1 MSKQGKS
8 TTLAVLSCVSL
19 LVLGC
24 SGLMGYGTELGSTT
38 IQPPGVFSLTVQTV
52 SDEPHNLW
60 LDYDVSFTGGDY
72 QVTGTI
78 DASSGGTNLAS
89 WPVNLNSAGAPIGGG
104 RLTLNASDSNIMG
117 KGSARATIFLVDLP
131 KQVQGTSIDL
141 NGSFTPMA
149 GTTIHSL
156 RLVVTD

>member
-1 MSKQGKS
+1 MSKT
-8 TTLAVLSCVSL
+8 TTLGIVTGTSL

-38 IQPPGVFSLTVQTV
+38 IQPPGVFSMTVQTV
-52 SDEPHNLW
+52 SDEPHSLW

-72 QVTGTI
+72 DVTGTI
-78 DASSGGTNLAS
+78 EASTGGSSLAS
-89 WPVNLNSAGAPIGGG
+89 WPVTLNSTGSPVGGG
-104 RLTLNASDSNIMG
+104 RLTLNSSNSNIMG

-131 KQVQGTSIDL
+131 KQAKGTSIDL